1 MNKEAIAAK
10 SLLKALTS
18 GKLGKSLAIGSIA
31 GGTGGGAYLGHKV
44 GYKSGATRATNE
56 MASAFSEANA
66 TENQQI
72 RDSFN
77 SFNKQ
82 ENASIADNYMRRG
95 MALGAQL
102 HAAGKIK
109 FPSEMSKKSS
119 VTGEDINKQAYL
131 EEIYNEAFNDELEK
145 CGAPVNLIGM
155 GVRSFKRLGKGLKTL
170 GSHAKRVI
178 NPGEG
183 MTRGAAVAKMG
194 RSALST
200 AKNSQVALG
209 TLGAGAYT
217 LS

>member
-10 SLLKALTS
+10 TLLKALV
-18 GKLGKSLAIGSIA
+18 A
-31 GGTGGGAYLGHKV
+31 GTGVAGLTGGAGYLGHKV
-44 GYKSGATRATNE
+44 GYKGGATRATNE

-82 ENASIADNYMRRG
+82 ENASIADSYMRRG

-119 VTGEDINKQAYL
+119 TTGEDMNKQAYL

-145 CGAPVNLIGM
+145 NAGRLGAIYNIVKG
-155 GVRSFKRLGKGLKTL
+155 SFKNLGQALRSGKNYVKGEIK
-170 GSHAKRVI
+170 GSPLSGVSGKRF
-178 NPGEG
+178 
-183 MTRGAAVAKMG
+183 K
-194 RSALST
+194 
-200 AKNSQVALG
+200 KNIKQSKAALG
-209 TLGAGAYT
+209 VIGGTGLAAGGAGYA
-217 LS
+217 LND